1 MQNKDVIEKMQ
12 IQDMN
17 DAIIKNRAN
26 QFAEVVLIIKQT
38 KATVVNMANSALI
51 DLYWKVGKY
60 ISDRIS
66 VSEWGDGVVKQL
78 ADYIEKN
85 CPDTKGF
92 SDKNLWRMK
101 QFFETYRD
109 ADEKLSAVLR
119 QISWTNNLTIMSRS
133 KSVEERIFYLSLC
146 KNERLSTRELNR
158 QLDAALF
165 ERTKM
170 DEPKLSPG
178 VAMFGGL

>member
-109 ADEKLSAVLR
+109 ADEKLSA
-119 QISWTNNLTIMSRS
+119 
-133 KSVEERIFYLSLC
+133 C
-146 KNERLSTRELNR
+146 
-158 QLDAALF
+158 
-165 ERTKM
+165 
-170 DEPKLSPG
+170 
-178 VAMFGGL
+178 